1 MILAET
7 LKYSIIACDAV
18 YLPLKYTALCRG
30 FHLWPIFSYI
40 LRIKHMICICKE
52 VSSFQTVSIF
62 AHGYIL

>member
-30 FHLWPIFSYI
+30 FHL
-40 LRIKHMICICKE
+40 
-52 VSSFQTVSIF
+52 
-62 AHGYIL
+62 